1 MPATRLAI
9 VNQKGG
15 VAKTTTAVNLAA
27 NLAARG
33 SKVLLVDYDPQGNAT
48 MALGLADLTEAT
60 GIFTSTEFTISQAEL
75 MRVGRRPFEFTP
87 QRDVLGLSARGG
99 CLDLVPAAD
108 ELAFLENELILMQD
122 IKASSRLLQRAI
134 DEVENDYDYVIVD
147 SGPTVGTLMMNVL
160 AATKA
165 AIIPV
170 KLSPLSVPGAI
181 KLRRHIEERLRF
193 TLDPAIRVFG
203 VLGTFMKETSHKPRE
218 VLGILHKIFGPA
230 VFETVIHE
238 NQATDDASETGRPV
252 ILHNPSARGAIQY
265 DKLTDEI
272 LARLGRA

>member
-1 MPATRLAI
+1 MPATRFAI

-48 MALGLADLTEAT
+48 MALGLADLTEAS
-60 GIFTSTEFTISQAEL
+60 GIFTSTEFTICQAEL
-75 MRVGRRPFEFTP
+75 IRVGRRAFDFAP
-87 QRDVLGLSARGG
+87 QRDVLGLSSRGG
-99 CLDLVPAAD
+99 RLDLVPAAD

-122 IKASSRLLQRAI
+122 IQSSSRLLERAL
-134 DEVENDYDYVIVD
+134 DEVADQYDYIIVD

-170 KLSPLSVPGAI
+170 KLSPLSVPGAL
-181 KLRRHIEERLRF
+181 KLRRHIEQRLAH
-193 TLDPAIRVFG
+193 TLDPSIRVFG
-203 VLGTFMKETSHKPRE
+203 VLGTFMKENSNKPRE
-218 VLGILHKIFGPA
+218 VLHALHQIFGAA
-230 VFETVIHE
+230 VFETVINE